1 MAFSATFLDDLR
13 SRVSVSD
20 IVGRKVKL
28 KKSGREWK
36 GLSPFNKER
45 TPSFYVNDQKGFYH
59 DFSSGKHGDVFTFLM
74 ETEGLTFPEAVERI
88 AETAGVTLPT
98 VSRETEAFLER
109 RKSLYDILELATGFF
124 EASLASRVGAT
135 ARGYLSDRGVLPA
148 TQREFRIG
156 YAPAERYALKEFLGG
171 KGVSVADMIEA
182 GLLVSGD
189 DIAVPYDRF
198 RDRVVIP
205 IHDQR
210 GRVIAFG
217 GRTLKSDVQPK
228 YLNSPETP
236 LFQKSHTVFNFHRA
250 RATAQKESML
260 VAVEGYLDAITV
272 YQAGMKNVVALM
284 GTAFTEEQ
292 VQSLWRLAPE
302 PVICFDGDRAGR
314 AAAARSLDR
323 ILPLLR
329 TGVSFRYAF
338 LQDADPDEVIRR
350 NGLDRFRS
358 SLADA
363 SPLWDMLWEREFQGM
378 GEMRTPDHK
387 AVFEKKLM
395 ELVAAI
401 GDQLLR
407 ESYRKRARAQLVAL
421 FKALDW
427 EQAQQWTRPSFL
439 KQELLLEPAEPLLG
453 IEKIL
458 LGTLIEYPELL
469 EIHLDRLMNTELT
482 APLERFKVE
491 VHRICDEFDE
501 VNVITFYKEIHDD
514 FRAVLADVHGVV
526 DGSGAPRPVSLF
538 ARFPLLKHEPPQDFV
553 AQCVELFFNMLEA
566 RQLQREIDDLCSDP
580 AYVSR
585 DDGLDHVTR
594 LSRELVEM
602 RGKIARLD
610 QDLANTARELRRQL
624 DGQLLPTADQLRRH
638 GALATAG

>member
-156 YAPAERYALKEFLGG
+156 YAPAERYALKEFLGD

-292 VQSLWRLAPE
+292 VQSLWRLAP
-302 PVICFDGDRAGR
+302 
-314 AAAARSLDR
+314 
-323 ILPLLR
+323 
-329 TGVSFRYAF
+329 
-338 LQDADPDEVIRR
+338 DP
-350 NGLDRFRS
+350 
-358 SLADA
+358 
-363 SPLWDMLWEREFQGM
+363 
-378 GEMRTPDHK
+378 
-387 AVFEKKLM
+387 
-395 ELVAAI
+395 
-401 GDQLLR
+401 
-407 ESYRKRARAQLVAL
+407 
-421 FKALDW
+421 
-427 EQAQQWTRPSFL
+427 
-439 KQELLLEPAEPLLG
+439 
-453 IEKIL
+453 
-458 LGTLIEYPELL
+458 
-469 EIHLDRLMNTELT
+469 
-482 APLERFKVE
+482 
-491 VHRICDEFDE
+491 
-501 VNVITFYKEIHDD
+501 
-514 FRAVLADVHGVV
+514 
-526 DGSGAPRPVSLF
+526 
-538 ARFPLLKHEPPQDFV
+538 
-553 AQCVELFFNMLEA
+553 
-566 RQLQREIDDLCSDP
+566 
-580 AYVSR
+580 
-585 DDGLDHVTR
+585 
-594 LSRELVEM
+594 
-602 RGKIARLD
+602 
-610 QDLANTARELRRQL
+610 
-624 DGQLLPTADQLRRH
+624 
-638 GALATAG
+638 

>member
-36 GLSPFNKER
+36 GLSPFNQER
-45 TPSFYVNDQKGFYH
+45 TPSFYVNDLKGFYH

-124 EASLASRVGAT
+124 EASLASRVGAA
-135 ARGYLSDRGVLPA
+135 ARGYLSDRGVLPG

-314 AAAARSLDR
+314 AAAERSLER

-338 LQDADPDEVIRR
+338 LPQGADPDEVIRR
-350 NGLDRFRS
+350 NGLDRFQAM
-358 SLADA
+358 LADA
-363 SPLWDMLWEREFQGM
+363 SSFWDMLWEREFQNM

-387 AVFEKKLM
+387 AVFEKRLM
-395 ELVAAI
+395 DLVASI

-421 FKALDW
+421 FQAIDW
-427 EQAQQWTRPSFL
+427 QQAKQKPRQQSFL
-439 KQELLLEPAEPLLG
+439 SRELLLDPVEPLVG

-469 EIHLDRLMNTELT
+469 EIQLDRLMNTELT
-482 APLERFKVE
+482 PPLERFKNE
-491 VHRICDEFDE
+491 IHRICEEFDD
-501 VNVITFYKEIHDD
+501 VNVVTFYKEIHDD

-526 DGSGAPRPVSLF
+526 DANGAIRPTRLF
-538 ARFPLLKHEPPQDFV
+538 ARFPLLEVRTSTGF
-553 AQCVELFFNMLEA
+553 
-566 RQLQREIDDLCSDP
+566 RR
-580 AYVSR
+580 
-585 DDGLDHVTR
+585 T
-594 LSRELVEM
+594 M
-602 RGKIARLD
+602 RGAVF
-610 QDLANTARELRRQL
+610 QHVGGAP
-624 DGQLLPTADQLRRH
+624 GPTRDR
-638 GALATAG
+638 